1 MKTFSVN
8 VESDIDVHE
17 PKNTKNNIEISFDM
31 ELQLFG
37 INHKTT
43 KLSEREL
50 FIINDSNQEDFK
62 NFFQDAFGD
71 SIDSFFALSTC
82 NRTEVYIY
90 GSLSDPANIAQQTL
104 EFFGSGDS
112 LNDNLYFF
120 SGDEA
125 IEHMCNVASGLDSQV
140 LGEQEILGQ
149 FKKSIQTYI
158 AFGSLK
164 GELQRLS
171 DDIISIAKAA
181 RTETKIGF
189 NPLSVSGLSLKI
201 VQEIFEDPAQQKL
214 TILGAGQM
222 ALSVIENFHDNGI
235 KNINAVNRTKKTL
248 TINSSLSLETIHL
261 SQLGLLIQNTD
272 ILVSSINSPL
282 PIIGKGLIEQAMK
295 ERKNKPM
302 LLIDLGVPR
311 NIEDQVRDLEFAY
324 LFTIED
330 IELVTQENLEER
342 SIEASKAKNL
352 IQSRIKFLNQDKAS
366 KNRRNEAYAA
376 LKNASINIDEQD
388 FLELLKSD
396 DPYASLEQMRVVS
409 EDELQYISTL
419 TPHAI
424 LSMIKEIRSA

>member
-1 MKTFSVN
+1 
-8 VESDIDVHE
+8 
-17 PKNTKNNIEISFDM
+17 M

-62 NFFQDAFGD
+62 NFFQSAFSD
-71 SIDSFFALSTC
+71 SVDSFFALSTC
-82 NRTEVYIY
+82 NRTEVYIF
-90 GSLSDPANIAQQTL
+90 GSSTSATQIAQKTL
-104 EFFGSGDS
+104 EFFGSSDS
-112 LNDNLYFF
+112 LNNDLYFF
-120 SGDEA
+120 NGNEA

-158 AFGSLK
+158 ELGSLK
-164 GELQRLS
+164 GEFQRLT

-181 RTETKIGF
+181 RTETQIGF
-189 NPLSVSGLSLKI
+189 NSLSVSGLSLKI

-214 TILGAGQM
+214 TIVGAGQM
-222 ALSVIENFHDNGI
+222 ALSVIENFHNNGI
-235 KNINAVNRTKKTL
+235 KSINAVNRSKKTL
-248 TINSSLSLETIHL
+248 TINNSLSIETTHL
-261 SQLGLLIQNTD
+261 SQLGALIQNTD
-272 ILVSSINSPL
+272 ILVTSINSPL
-282 PIIGKGLIEQAMK
+282 PIIGKGLIEQAMR

-311 NIEDQVRDLEFAY
+311 NIENQVRDLEFAY

-342 SIEASKAKNL
+342 SFEALKAKDL
-352 IQSRIKFLNQDKAS
+352 IKRRVESLNKNKANKYS
-366 KNRRNEAYAA
+366 RNEAYAA
-376 LKNASINIDEQD
+376 LKNASSKINEQN
-388 FLELLKSD
+388 FLRLLNSD
-396 DPYASLEQMRVVS
+396 DPYLSLKQMHVVS
-409 EDELQYISTL
+409 DDQLQCISKL
-419 TPHAI
+419 TPHTI

>member
-1 MKTFSVN
+1 
-8 VESDIDVHE
+8 
-17 PKNTKNNIEISFDM
+17 M

-62 NFFQDAFGD
+62 NFFQGTFGD

-90 GSLSDPANIAQQTL
+90 GSLSDATNIAQQTL

-112 LNDNLYFF
+112 LNDDLYFF

-149 FKKSIQTYI
+149 FKRSIQTYI
-158 AFGSLK
+158 ELGSLK
-164 GELQRLS
+164 GEFQRLT

-181 RTETKIGF
+181 RSETQIGF

-222 ALSVIENFHDNGI
+222 ALSVIENFHNNGI
-235 KNINAVNRTKKTL
+235 KDINAVNRSKKTL
-248 TINSSLSLETIHL
+248 SINNSLSIETTHL
-261 SQLGLLIQNTD
+261 SQLGALIKNTD
-272 ILVSSINSPL
+272 ILVTSINSPL
-282 PIIGKGLIEQAMK
+282 PIIGKGLIEQAMR

-311 NIEDQVRDLEFAY
+311 NIEDQVRDLEYAY

-342 SIEASKAKNL
+342 SFEALKARDL
-352 IQSRIKFLNQDKAS
+352 IQNRIESLNQAKAYKYS
-366 KNRRNEAYAA
+366 RNEAYAA
-376 LKNASINIDEQD
+376 LKNASSNINEQD
-388 FLELLKSD
+388 FLALLESD
-396 DPYASLEQMRVVS
+396 DPYSSIRQMHVVS
-409 EDELQYISTL
+409 DDQLQYISTL

>member
-1 MKTFSVN
+1 
-8 VESDIDVHE
+8 
-17 PKNTKNNIEISFDM
+17 M

-43 KLSEREL
+43 KLSEREF

-62 NFFQDAFGD
+62 NFFQSAFSD
-71 SIDSFFALSTC
+71 SVDSFFALSTC
-82 NRTEVYIY
+82 NRTEVYIF
-90 GSLSDPANIAQQTL
+90 GSSTSATQIAQKTL
-104 EFFGSGDS
+104 EFFGSSDS
-112 LNDNLYFF
+112 LNNDLYFF
-120 SGDEA
+120 NGNEA

-158 AFGSLK
+158 ELGSLR
-164 GELQRLS
+164 GEFQRLT

-181 RTETKIGF
+181 RTETQIGF
-189 NPLSVSGLSLKI
+189 NSLSVSGLSLKI

-214 TILGAGQM
+214 TIVGAGQM

-235 KNINAVNRTKKTL
+235 KTINAVNRSKKTL
-248 TINSSLSLETIHL
+248 IINNSLSIETTHL
-261 SQLGLLIQNTD
+261 SQLGTLIQNTD
-272 ILVSSINSPL
+272 ILVTSINSPL
-282 PIIGKGLIEQAMK
+282 PIIGKGLIEQAMR

-311 NIEDQVRDLEFAY
+311 NIEDQVRDLEYAY

-342 SIEASKAKNL
+342 SFEALKARDL
-352 IQSRIKFLNQDKAS
+352 IQSRVESLNQDKANKYS
-366 KNRRNEAYAA
+366 RNEAYAA
-376 LKNASINIDEQD
+376 LKNVSSKINDQD
-388 FLELLKSD
+388 FLGLLNSD
-396 DPYASLEQMRVVS
+396 DPYSSLKQMHVVS
-409 EDELQYISTL
+409 DDQLQYISKL

>member
-1 MKTFSVN
+1 
-8 VESDIDVHE
+8 
-17 PKNTKNNIEISFDM
+17 M

-62 NFFQDAFGD
+62 NFFQSAFGD
-71 SIDSFFALSTC
+71 TIDSFFALSTC
-82 NRTEVYIY
+82 NRTEVYIF
-90 GSLSDPANIAQQTL
+90 GSSSSVAQIAQKTL
-104 EFFGSGDS
+104 EFFGSSDF
-112 LNDNLYFF
+112 LNNDLYFF
-120 SGDEA
+120 NGNKA

-149 FKKSIQTYI
+149 FKRSIQTYI
-158 AFGSLK
+158 ELGSLK
-164 GELQRLS
+164 GEFQRLT

-181 RTETKIGF
+181 RSETQIGY

-222 ALSVIENFHDNGI
+222 ALSVIENFHNNGI
-235 KNINAVNRTKKTL
+235 KDINAVNRSKKTL
-248 TINSSLSLETIHL
+248 TINSSLSIETTHL
-261 SQLGLLIQNTD
+261 SQLGALIKNTD
-272 ILVSSINSPL
+272 ILVTSINSPL
-282 PIIGKGLIEQAMK
+282 PIIGKGLIEQAMR

-311 NIEDQVRDLEFAY
+311 NIEDQVRDLEYAY

-342 SIEASKAKNL
+342 SFEALKARDL
-352 IQSRIKFLNQDKAS
+352 IQNRIESLNQAKANKYS
-366 KNRRNEAYAA
+366 RNEAYAA
-376 LKNASINIDEQD
+376 LKNASSNINEQD
-388 FLELLKSD
+388 FLALLESD
-396 DPYASLEQMRVVS
+396 DPYSSIRQMHVVT
-409 EDELQYISTL
+409 DDQLQYISTL